1 QIIET
6 ISQEEIF
13 KSFKLKLIE
22 LLQLS
27 YVKLIIE
34 ESLEDT
40 LSIRIH
46 LNQQDLF
53 RVIVTDFR
61 FNVADIPNYVQKN
74 SLIIEG
80 YSKELQLIEQEI
92 VQVEDK
98 LTKVADNINAFKILY
113 DQLANDLEIRNV
125 DYAQTTFTNYLEG
138 WIIESK
144 VEDLK
149 KSLDDEKIIYELD
162 LVEPRE
168 DEVVPT
174 ALKNN
179 RVVEPFASITNTFS
193 PPSSKETDP

>member
-1 QIIET
+1 KSLKPHADAISKLTSIHNVLKGYILQIIET

-40 LSIRIH
+40 LSIKIH

-53 RVIVTDFR
+53 RVIVT
-61 FNVADIPNYVQKN
+61 DIPNYVQKN

-80 YSKELQLIEQEI
+80 YSNELQLIEQEI
-92 VQVEDK
+92 VQIEDK
-98 LTKVADNINAFKILY
+98 LTIVADNINAFKILY

-144 VEDLK
+144 V
-149 KSLDDEKIIYELD
+149 
-162 LVEPRE
+162 
-168 DEVVPT
+168 
-174 ALKNN
+174 
-179 RVVEPFASITNTFS
+179 
-193 PPSSKETDP
+193 

>member
-1 QIIET
+1 FKKIEFDYKNLKVSDLITEKKTLIQFKEARLIEIDNELKSLIPHADAISKLTSIHNVLKGYILQIIET

-27 YVKLIIE
+27 YVKLMIE

-125 DYAQTTFTNYLEG
+125 DYAQTTFTNYLE
-138 WIIESK
+138 
-144 VEDLK
+144 
-149 KSLDDEKIIYELD
+149 
-162 LVEPRE
+162 
-168 DEVVPT
+168 
-174 ALKNN
+174 
-179 RVVEPFASITNTFS
+179 
-193 PPSSKETDP
+193 